1 MTGHTDSIPATITV
15 VGPMIRR
22 TADTAARAGEA
33 AAWASIPGAGGPT
46 PLTKPAWKTLSLDRW
61 IWAGGQVR
69 VRARGWTPNRQS
81 TVLTGAMLSAVEV
94 G

>member
-22 TADTAARAGEA
+22 TADTAAPGESMV
-33 AAWASIPGAGGPT
+33 WTASTAET
-46 PLTKPAWKTLSLDRW
+46 MY
-61 IWAGGQVR
+61 V